1 MCFVLVAE
9 NPEANSG
16 PYQTSKMERIVKIDN
31 GWKPLTVFSKST
43 IIDVW
48 KGSEAPLEFF
58 TTLLELCICKDFCLS
73 ILL

>member
-31 GWKPLTVFSKST
+31 G
-43 IIDVW
+43 
-48 KGSEAPLEFF
+48 
-58 TTLLELCICKDFCLS
+58 
-73 ILL
+73 